1 MNSIGNLTYS
11 VTVYYSSREDASMVE
26 VKTFSILDYELLKQV
41 LSLFLAEV
49 LGDVNIRIVFEQ
61 ETLRVKSV
69 DGSHRFIVEITLSST
84 NYEVLDLEGV
94 KSFFHS
100 CGHSRR
106 DDVAFVYRFFHEV
119 TGHSLFDK
127 EHKQE
132 SMNKFV
138 DLFKSSMRPQPSPI
152 EETKKRPIPANFVQI
167 RKERV
172 SKLKRLETEEET
184 RNRVAFRDRMH
195 ARELERRREAEE
207 KRNNVRRERIRQ
219 ERIQASLM

>member
-11 VTVYYSSREDASMVE
+11 VTVYYSSREDSSMVE

-49 LGDVNIRIVFEQ
+49 LEDVNVRIVFEQ
-61 ETLRVKSV
+61 ETLRVKPV
-69 DGSHRFIVEITLSST
+69 DGPHRFIVEITLSDA

-100 CGHSRR
+100 CGHSSR
-106 DDVAFVYRFFHEV
+106 DNVAFVYRFFHEV

-138 DLFKSSMRPQPSPI
+138 DLFKSSMRPVPPV
-152 EETKKRPIPANFVQI
+152 EENKKRPIPANFVQI

-172 SKLKRLETEEET
+172 SKLRRLETEEET
-184 RNRVAFRDRMH
+184 TNRVAFRDRMH